1 MRSKSTIVTIS
12 LSVIAFLALCS
23 LLVGYYGDWLWFQNM
38 GFGAVFTTILW
49 TKILAF
55 VVFSII
61 SGLFAWGNIA
71 IARKWGTHTRTLTVF
86 APEQQMTLAKIAFGD
101 RYAKYSW
108 AGIILFFSFIMG
120 SRAAAAWEIFL
131 QFLHAS
137 KFGITDPIF
146 SKDVGFYIFH
156 LPLYDFILGWY
167 LFCVVVVLLA
177 VAASYFMDRSIAVQ
191 ENHFSINKRAQSHL
205 TILGGL
211 LFLGIALSFR
221 LKLYALMYSNSGVA
235 FGASYAD
242 VYAQIPAYWT
252 VLIISLIVA
261 LISFLTPLLNRWKFL
276 LYSIGIYFVVLLGFS
291 WVYPA
296 LIEQYVVKPTEL
308 TKETPYIRHS
318 IKFTRQA
325 FGLNKIKEKP
335 FPVGEPITYKD
346 IKDNQATIHNI
357 RLWDTRP
364 LIETYRQLQE
374 MRLYYNFKNVDIDR
388 YHFKKKYTEV
398 ALAARELAP
407 SKLPAR
413 ARTWLNIHLKYTH
426 GYGLVMS
433 PVNEITKDGL
443 PALIVKNIPPSSN
456 VLSIS
461 RPEIYYGEQTSQY
474 VLVNTKT
481 KEFDYPKGNHNLY
494 TSYQGKGGVQLSN
507 LFRRLVYTWNFSDIK
522 ILLTNYVTDQSRIM
536 FHRDISDRD
545 HTIAPFL
552 SYDSDPYLVVG
563 KDGSLYWIHDAY
575 TTSTMFPYS
584 QPLSRSQNNRG
595 INYIRNSVKVVINAY
610 NGDVSYYVID
620 PADPLIQTY
629 EKMFPTLF
637 KPISRMPAFL
647 RSHIRYP
654 KDLFLIQ
661 AEMYKTFHMTNPQ
674 VFYNQEDLWSLPTEI
689 YNNSEQSMLPYYII
703 MKLPDTKS
711 EEFMLMLPFTPS
723 KKNNMVAWLS
733 ARCDGSNY
741 GQLLEYRLSKEKLIY
756 GPLQIDARINQK
768 PDISS
773 KLTLWGQMGSSV
785 IRGNL
790 LVIPIDH
797 SFLYVEPVYLQSEQ
811 SKMPELKRVIVALGD
826 QLQMRDNLDDALRA
840 VFSVEAVP
848 AAQIKKALTGLPTGP
863 LSGMAQKALDH
874 YNKAQDYLKK
884 ADWTKYGQELDKIKD
899 ILQRMTQKKQSA
911 AGES

>member
-1 MRSKSTIVTIS
+1 MRSKSTIVTFA
-12 LSVIAFLALCS
+12 LSIVAFLAVCS
-23 LLVGYYGDWLWFQNM
+23 IFVGYYGDWLWFRNM

-49 TKILAF
+49 AKILAF
-55 VVFSII
+55 VVFFLI
-61 SGLFAWGNIA
+61 SGFFAWVNIA
-71 IARKWGTHTRTLTVF
+71 VARKRGTHTRALKVF
-86 APEQQMTLAKIAFGD
+86 APEQQMTLAKIAFSNQ
-101 RYAKYSW
+101 YAKYSW
-108 AGIILFFSFIMG
+108 AGIILFFSLIMG
-120 SRAAAAWEIFL
+120 LRAASAWEIFL
-131 QFLHAS
+131 KFLHAS

-146 SKDVGFYIFH
+146 SRDAGFYVFH
-156 LPLYDFILGWY
+156 LPFYDFIQGWY
-167 LFCVVVVLLA
+167 LFCVVVVLIA
-177 VAASYFMDRSIAVQ
+177 VAASYFMDLSITVQ
-191 ENHFSINKRAQSHL
+191 ENRFSINKKARSHL

-221 LKLYALMYSNSGVA
+221 LKLYGLMYSNSGVA

-242 VYAQIPAYWT
+242 VHAQIPAYWT
-252 VLIISLIVA
+252 VLILALIVA
-261 LISFLTPLLNRWKFL
+261 FIAFLTPFLNKWKFL
-276 LYSIGIYFVVLLGFS
+276 LYSIGVYFVVLLGFS
-291 WVYPA
+291 WAYPA
-296 LIEQYVVKPTEL
+296 LMEQYVVKPTEL

-318 IKFTRQA
+318 IKFTRFA

-335 FPVGEPITYKD
+335 FPVGQPLTYNA
-346 IKDNQATIHNI
+346 IKENQATIHNI

-388 YHFKKKYTEV
+388 YHFKNKYTEV

-413 ARTWLNIHLKYTH
+413 ARTWLNLHLKYTH

-433 PVNEITKDGL
+433 PVNKITKDGM
-443 PALIVKNIPPSSN
+443 PDLIVKDIPPSSN
-456 VLSIS
+456 VLSIT
-461 RPEIYYGEQTSQY
+461 RPGIYYGEQTSQY

-481 KEFDYPKGNHNLY
+481 KEFDYPKGNQNLY
-494 TSYQGKGGVQLSN
+494 TSYKGTGGVQLSS

-522 ILLTNYVTDQSRIM
+522 ILLTHYVTDKSRIM
-536 FHRDISDRD
+536 FHRNITDRD

-563 KDGSLYWIHDAY
+563 KDGNLYWIHDAY

-584 QPLSRSQNNRG
+584 QPFSRSQRNMA

-610 NGDVSYYVID
+610 NGNVSYYVID
-620 PADPLIQTY
+620 SSDPLIRTY

-637 KPISRMPAFL
+637 KPISKMPAFL

-661 AEMYKTFHMTNPQ
+661 AEMYKTFHMTSPQ

-689 YNNSEQSMLPYYII
+689 YNNSEQPILPYYII

-723 KKNNMVAWLS
+723 KKNNMAAWLC

-826 QLQMRDNLDDALRA
+826 HLQMRDNLDNALRA
-840 VFSVEAVP
+840 VFSIEALP
-848 AAQIKKALTGLPTGP
+848 PAQIQKALTGLPIAH
-863 LSGMAQKALDH
+863 LSGMAQQALDH
-874 YNKAQDYLKK
+874 YNKALGYLKK
-884 ADWTKYGQELDKIKD
+884 ADWTKYGQELHKIKD
-899 ILQRMTQKKQSA
+899 ILQRMTEKK
-911 AGES
+911 

>member
-1 MRSKSTIVTIS
+1 MRSKSTIITFALLV
-12 LSVIAFLALCS
+12 VAFLAVSS
-23 LLVGYYGDWLWFQNM
+23 LVVGYYGDWLWFQNM
-38 GFGAVFTTILW
+38 GFGTVFTTILW
-49 TKILAF
+49 AKILSF
-55 VVFSII
+55 TIFFLI

-71 IARKWGTHTRTLTVF
+71 IARKRGIHTRALKVLS
-86 APEQQMTLAKIAFGD
+86 PEQPMTLAKIAFSNK
-101 RYAKYSW
+101 YAKYSW
-108 AGIILFFSFIMG
+108 ALIILFFSFIMG
-120 SRAAAAWEIFL
+120 SRAAGSWEIFL
-131 QFLHAS
+131 QFIHAS

-146 SKDVGFYIFH
+146 AKDAGFYVFQ
-156 LPLYDFILGWY
+156 LPLYDFIQGWY
-167 LFCVVVVLLA
+167 LFCVIVVLIA
-177 VAASYFMDRSIAVQ
+177 VAASYFMDLSITVQ
-191 ENHFSINKRAQSHL
+191 ENHFAINKKAQSHL
-205 TILGGL
+205 TVLGGL

-221 LKLYALMYSNSGVA
+221 LKLYDLLYSHSGVA

-242 VYAQIPAYWT
+242 IHAQIPAYWT
-252 VLIISLIVA
+252 VMVIALLVA
-261 LISFLTPLLNRWKFL
+261 LISFLTPLLNQWKLL
-276 LYSIGIYFVVLLGFS
+276 LYSIGVYFVVLLGFS
-291 WVYPA
+291 WAYPA

-318 IKFTRQA
+318 IEFTRMA
-325 FGLNKIKEKP
+325 FGLDKIKEKP
-335 FPVGEPITYKD
+335 FPVGKPITYED
-346 IKDNQATIHNI
+346 IKKNQATVHNI

-388 YHFKKKYTEV
+388 YHFKNKYTEV

-433 PVNEITKDGL
+433 PVNEITKDGM
-443 PALIVKNIPPSSN
+443 PNLIVKNIPPSSD
-456 VLSIS
+456 VLSIT
-461 RPEIYYGEQTSQY
+461 RPEIYYGEQTNQY
-474 VLVNTKT
+474 VIVNTKT
-481 KEFDYPKGNHNLY
+481 KEFDYPKGNQNLY

-507 LFRRLVYTWNFSDIK
+507 IFRRLAYTWNFSDIK

-536 FHRDISDRD
+536 FHRDITNRD

-552 SYDSDPYLVVG
+552 AYDSDPYLVVG
-563 KDGSLYWIHDAY
+563 LDGNLYWIHDAY

-584 QPLSRSQNNRG
+584 QPLSRSRNNRA

-610 NGDVSYYVID
+610 SGAVSYYVID
-620 PADPLIQTY
+620 PSDPLIRTY

-654 KDLFLIQ
+654 KDMFLIQ

-703 MKLPDTKS
+703 MKLPGTKS

-723 KKNNMVAWLS
+723 KKNNMAAWLS

-826 QLQMRDNLDDALRA
+826 HLQMRDNLDDALRA
-840 VFSVEAVP
+840 VFSVAAVP
-848 AAQIKKALTGLPTGP
+848 PAQTQKAITGLPVGP
-863 LSGMAQKALDH
+863 LSDMAQKALDH
-874 YNKAQDYLKK
+874 YNKAQDYLKQ
-884 ADWTKYGQELDKIKD
+884 ANWTKYGEELNKIKE
-899 ILQRMTQKKQSA
+899 ILQHMAKKK
-911 AGES
+911 